1 MSNLLKE
8 AIVDAQALREA
19 ALKNA
24 EAAIVDK
31 YSTEVRETLEQLL
44 EQDEPNLD
52 EDAPAEGDA
61 SLEEDVED
69 VPLAAT
75 DGLSEMEGDNLNQ
88 LAEEGE
94 DVEINLDLGA
104 LKEALQEMTVA
115 PIEDVV
121 QESEEDLDEDIE
133 IEESILAAL
142 LEDEDTIKIEDP
154 AEQDEEAMK
163 GMEEGLFDFF
173 RKSPEEKL
181 VDFAL
186 ALKRYTEEDTTPK
199 EQREFIKM
207 KQQIVGDEDTR
218 DLISKLQTDAG
229 GDLKKGLMDFLRDQG
244 KMPEDSPE
252 RMRAKDRLAQMKAQ
266 MKAAGSLEE
275 DIEEGYYP
283 GHSDPDYHPYDDD
296 ADIRNDP
303 RNRRRKPATPAKD
316 RNRTKDRYTR
326 RDYERDYQ
334 REQFEISDE
343 LLDSIVE
350 KLTVDMGADLAGW
363 AGRSAEDKKFQME
376 KEIAH
381 RRSTDMEE
389 ELDTLKKAQEELVFE
404 NSQLSEQLDN
414 LKRAAIEMKES
425 LQDVNLSNA
434 RLLYTNRVLRN
445 TSLNERQKDRIV
457 EAISKSDSVTEA
469 RTIFNTLQSTV
480 ESVPNRGPK
489 TLSEAISRPT
499 SVIRASRAE
508 STPKQDAFAERMK
521 RLAGIK

>member
-44 EQDEPNLD
+44 EQDELGLD

-75 DGLSEMEGDNLNQ
+75 DGLSEMEGKNLNQ

-94 DVEINLDLGA
+94 DVEVNLDLGA
-104 LKEALQEMTVA
+104 LKEALQEMSMPSMPSMPSVPGA
-115 PIEDVV
+115 RDEED
-121 QESEEDLDEDIE
+121 EEDLDEDIE
-133 IEESILAAL
+133 IEEAILAAL
-142 LEDEDTIKIEDP
+142 LDEEEELAIDDEASKVKAS
-154 AEQDEEAMK
+154 AEQDEA
-163 GMEEGLFDFF
+163 
-173 RKSPEEKL
+173 
-181 VDFAL
+181 VL
-186 ALKRYTEEDTTPK
+186 AT
-199 EQREFIKM
+199 M
-207 KQQIVGDEDTR
+207 
-218 DLISKLQTDAG
+218 
-229 GDLKKGLMDFLRDQG
+229 
-244 KMPEDSPE
+244 
-252 RMRAKDRLAQMKAQ
+252 
-266 MKAAGSLEE
+266 EE

-283 GHSDPDYHPYDDD
+283 GHSDPDYHPYDDN

-334 REQFEISDE
+334 REHFEISED
-343 LLDSIVE
+343 LLDSIME

-404 NSQLSEQLDN
+404 NKQLNEQLDN

-480 ESVPNRGPK
+480 ESAPNRGPK

>member
-94 DVEINLDLGA
+94 DVEVNLDLGA
-104 LKEALQEMTVA
+104 LKEALQEMSA
-115 PIEDVV
+115 PAEYSVPGARDDYDDGDQNLDEEIDEDV
-121 QESEEDLDEDIE
+121 E
-133 IEESILAAL
+133 IEEAILAAL
-142 LEDEDTIKIEDP
+142 LEDDDTITIEDP
-154 AEQDEEAMK
+154 AAQDEAVLDAM
-163 GMEEGLFDFF
+163 
-173 RKSPEEKL
+173 
-181 VDFAL
+181 
-186 ALKRYTEEDTTPK
+186 
-199 EQREFIKM
+199 
-207 KQQIVGDEDTR
+207 
-218 DLISKLQTDAG
+218 
-229 GDLKKGLMDFLRDQG
+229 
-244 KMPEDSPE
+244 
-252 RMRAKDRLAQMKAQ
+252 
-266 MKAAGSLEE
+266 EE

-283 GHSDPDYHPYDDD
+283 GHSDPNYHPYDDD

-381 RRSTDMEE
+381 RRSTDVEE

-480 ESVPNRGPK
+480 ESAPNRGPK

>member
-44 EQDEPNLD
+44 EQDELGLD

-104 LKEALQEMTVA
+104 LKEALQEMSMPSMPSMPSA
-115 PIEDVV
+115 PGARDDE
-121 QESEEDLDEDIE
+121 EEDLDEDIE
-133 IEESILAAL
+133 IEEAILAAL
-142 LEDEDTIKIEDP
+142 L
-154 AEQDEEAMK
+154 QEE
-163 GMEEGLFDFF
+163 
-173 RKSPEEKL
+173 
-181 VDFAL
+181 
-186 ALKRYTEEDTTPK
+186 
-199 EQREFIKM
+199 
-207 KQQIVGDEDTR
+207 
-218 DLISKLQTDAG
+218 
-229 GDLKKGLMDFLRDQG
+229 
-244 KMPEDSPE
+244 
-252 RMRAKDRLAQMKAQ
+252 
-266 MKAAGSLEE
+266 EE
-275 DIEEGYYP
+275 DIED
-283 GHSDPDYHPYDDD
+283 SSASALAASADAAAADDKQMD
-296 ADIRNDP
+296 DLGLEEEKKESSADELM
-303 RNRRRKPATPAKD
+303 ATIKALLAQLKKD
-316 RNRTKDRYTR
+316 REAVEDPKLRGMMANLDAMMAGEAADELKRAGLEEELD
-326 RDYERDYQ
+326 
-334 REQFEISDE
+334 ISDE
-343 LLDSIVE
+343 LIDTIVE
-350 KLTVDMGADLAGW
+350 KLTVDMGASLAGW
-363 AGRSAEDKKFQME
+363 AGRSSDSIKFEME
-376 KEIAH
+376 KEMAH
-381 RRSTDMEE
+381 RRSTEVEE
-389 ELDTLKKAQEELVFE
+389 ELEILKKAQEELVFE
-404 NSQLSEQLDN
+404 NSQLNEQLDN

-469 RTIFNTLQSTV
+469 RTIYNTLQSTV
-480 ESVPNRGPK
+480 ESAPNRGPK

-499 SVIRASRAE
+499 SVIRASHAE

>member
-44 EQDEPNLD
+44 EQDELGLD

-104 LKEALQEMTVA
+104 LKEALQEMSMPSMPSMPPA
-115 PIEDVV
+115 PGARDDE
-121 QESEEDLDEDIE
+121 EEDLDEDIE
-133 IEESILAAL
+133 IEEAILAAL
-142 LEDEDTIKIEDP
+142 LEDEDTITIEDP
-154 AEQDEEAMK
+154 AAQDEAVLDT
-163 GMEEGLFDFF
+163 MEE
-173 RKSPEEKL
+173 EKKEASADEL
-181 VDFAL
+181 MATVRELL
-186 ALKRYTEEDTTPK
+186 A
-199 EQREFIKM
+199 Q
-207 KQQIVGDEDTR
+207 
-218 DLISKLQTDAG
+218 
-229 GDLKKGLMDFLRDQG
+229 LKKDRDAVEDPKLRSMMANLDA
-244 KMPEDSPE
+244 MMADEAASELE
-252 RMRAKDRLAQMKAQ
+252 R
-266 MKAAGSLEE
+266 AGLEE
-275 DIEEGYYP
+275 EL
-283 GHSDPDYHPYDDD
+283 
-296 ADIRNDP
+296 
-303 RNRRRKPATPAKD
+303 
-316 RNRTKDRYTR
+316 
-326 RDYERDYQ
+326 
-334 REQFEISDE
+334 EISDE
-343 LLDSIVE
+343 LIDTIVE

-480 ESVPNRGPK
+480 ESAPNRGPK

-508 STPKQDAFAERMK
+508 STPKHDAFAERMK